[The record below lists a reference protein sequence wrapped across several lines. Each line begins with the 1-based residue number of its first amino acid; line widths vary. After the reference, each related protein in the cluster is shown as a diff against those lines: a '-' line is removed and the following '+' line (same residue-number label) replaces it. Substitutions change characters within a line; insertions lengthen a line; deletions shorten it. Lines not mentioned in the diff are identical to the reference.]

1 MPANQGD
8 KSHRKDAGT
17 AGSCVGHPCSPAPI
31 LTADQAGTA
40 TDTLT
45 DLVMWK
51 EAPRALGQACGPAR
65 GVGLSGA
72 AEGQGRP
79 EAVA

>member
-1 MPANQGD
+1 
-8 KSHRKDAGT
+8 
-17 AGSCVGHPCSPAPI
+17 
-31 LTADQAGTA
+31 
-40 TDTLT
+40 
-45 DLVMWK
+45 VMWK